1 MRRNEGIMSLL
12 KMYADM
18 LRCPIFL
25 LGIFKLKYKVFLLSI
40 IKLRLWSIE
49 YGMWGCVTKI
59 NKS

>member
-40 IKLRLWSIE
+40 IKLRLMVDRTWNV
-49 YGMWGCVTKI
+49 GVC
-59 NKS
+59 NQN

>member
-40 IKLRLWSIE
+40 IKLRLMVDRIWNV
-49 YGMWGCVTKI
+49 GVC
-59 NKS
+59 NQN

>member
-18 LRCPIFL
+18 LRYPIFL

-40 IKLRLWSIE
+40 IKLRHMVDRIWNV
-49 YGMWGCVTKI
+49 GVC
-59 NKS
+59 NQN